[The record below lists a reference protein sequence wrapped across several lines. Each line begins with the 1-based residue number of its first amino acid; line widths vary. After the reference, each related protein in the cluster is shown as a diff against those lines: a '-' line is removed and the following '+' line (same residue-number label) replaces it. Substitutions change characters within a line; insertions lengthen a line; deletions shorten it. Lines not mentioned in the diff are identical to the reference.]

1 MVECAAFEEGRL
13 LYMIDGMSV
22 FDDDRIPM
30 LMDVLSRRRNVLG
43 KGELATISASLVLT
57 ADGVRNYVVLDEIA
71 ARKCAAI
78 AGDMPEIIDIL
89 GKRVS
94 LNITGT
100 VGLVLHLHELGLISD
115 TEKQDIGFDLET
127 GTFRI
132 SEELLKLLR

>member
-1 MVECAAFEEGRL
+1 
-13 LYMIDGMSV
+13 MIDGMSV
-22 FDDDRIPM
+22 FDDDRIPK
-30 LMDVLSRRRNVLG
+30 LMDVLSRRRNILG

-57 ADGVRNYVVLDEIA
+57 ADGVRNYAVLDEIA

-78 AGDMPEIIDIL
+78 AGNMPEIIDIL

-132 SEELLKLLR
+132 SEGLLKLLR

>member
-1 MVECAAFEEGRL
+1 
-13 LYMIDGMSV
+13 MIDGMSV

>member
-1 MVECAAFEEGRL
+1 
-13 LYMIDGMSV
+13 MIDGMSV
-22 FDDDRIPM
+22 FDDDRIPK
-30 LMDVLSRRRNVLG
+30 LMDVLSRRRNILG

-57 ADGVRNYVVLDEIA
+57 ADGVRNYAVLDEIA

-78 AGDMPEIIDIL
+78 AGNMPEIIDIL

-115 TEKQDIGFDLET
+115 TEKQDIGFNLET

-132 SEELLKLLR
+132 SEGLLKLLR

>member
-13 LYMIDGMSV
+13 LHMIDGMSV
-22 FDDDRIPM
+22 FDDDRIPK
-30 LMDVLSRRRNVLG
+30 LMDVLSRRRNILG

-57 ADGVRNYVVLDEIA
+57 ADGVRNYAVLDEIA

-78 AGDMPEIIDIL
+78 AGNMPEIIDIL

-132 SEELLKLLR
+132 SEGLLKLLR

>member
-1 MVECAAFEEGRL
+1 
-13 LYMIDGMSV
+13 MIDGMSV
-22 FDDDRIPM
+22 FDDDRIPI
-30 LMDVLSRRRNVLG
+30 LMDALSRRRNVLG

-71 ARKCAAI
+71 ARKCASM

-132 SEELLKLLR
+132 SEGLLKLLR